1 MKPNAYITLLTKLFP
16 WLVVLC
22 FLVFFLVGY
31 LGQSHDSGAKP
42 SGQGIRFCKDPDV
55 PFAYTTFFN
64 VVTFQ
69 IKKNGVEI
77 ETDIPLMNIPGVLSA
92 GLAYEI
98 SSGPDTPSS
107 LYVVIKNQRGNVT
120 NPENKI
126 YCLDLETEPFR
137 IIVNDSQKIGIYL
150 SKQGLV
156 LIVDGFPFLHYY
168 QEVGRQVLE
177 IDNTHDGIYKIEFS
191 SGTPPGDY
199 RVYPDTEY
207 HCPQVKNSPEYE
219 FIKVFLVCASDGTD
233 RIAKNM
239 LPHPEQGNFFS
250 GFAKTIL
257 GLTGALMAIGFFVFV
272 IKYPSLPTI
281 FTLISFAIL
290 MAWVILHMLHWIP
303 KIFL

>member
-137 IIVNDSQKIGIYL
+137 IIFNDSQKIDIYF
-150 SKQGLV
+150 SRGVIV
-156 LIVDGFPFLHYY
+156 LGVDGFPFLRYY

-191 SGTPPGDY
+191 SGTMSGDNPEN
-199 RVYPDTEY
+199 PDTKY
-207 HCPQVKNSPEYE
+207 LCPHLKHSPEYE
-219 FIKVFLVCASDGTD
+219 FIKVFFVCASDGTY
-233 RIAKNM
+233 RI
-239 LPHPEQGNFFS
+239 
-250 GFAKTIL
+250 AKTIL
-257 GLTGALMAIGFFVFV
+257 LDRGRGDVFSGFIKIFLFFFISVIGIAFFAFF
-272 IKYPSLPTI
+272 IQNPSLSTI
-281 FTLISFAIL
+281 GNLISFMIL
-290 MAWVILHMLHWIP
+290 TAWIILSILHWIP
-303 KIFL
+303 YIFL